1 MVNVFIVK
9 PTRKHRPTTLTVV
22 LCCVGLE
29 HSQLI
34 ECNTLIWEVVVETG
48 LCKYV
53 GTTISDV
60 QLLGQP
66 ESRVSISFSC
76 N

>member
-1 MVNVFIVK
+1 MVGVFIVK

-34 ECNTLIWEVVVETG
+34 ECNTLIWEVVVCVIF
-48 LCKYV
+48 L
-53 GTTISDV
+53 
-60 QLLGQP
+60 QLDIRQ
-66 ESRVSISFSC
+66 E
-76 N
+76 

>member
-1 MVNVFIVK
+1 MVLIVK
-9 PTRKHRPTTLTVV
+9 PTCKYCPTTLTVV

-34 ECNTLIWEVVVETG
+34 ESNTSNWEVVVDTG

-53 GTTISDV
+53 GTTVSDV

-66 ESRVSISFSC
+66 VSRLSISLSC